1 MQAAVVVA
9 REKQIPR
16 FARNDKINRSDKI
29 IGVTRAGKR
38 NDWSE

>member
-16 FARNDKINRSDKI
+16 FARNDKI
-29 IGVTRAGKR
+29 IGVTESR
-38 NDWSE
+38 EEE